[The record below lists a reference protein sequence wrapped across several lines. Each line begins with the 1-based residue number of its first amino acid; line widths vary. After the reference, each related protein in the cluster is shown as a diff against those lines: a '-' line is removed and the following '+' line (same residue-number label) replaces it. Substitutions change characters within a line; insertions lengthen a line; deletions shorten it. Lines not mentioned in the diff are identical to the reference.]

1 MTTGTPTATPSLR
14 RRVILGALVLLAVL
28 LLLLGVV
35 IDLLIGAQAR
45 RDMHDRMMGGVARA
59 DALVTAG
66 TPPAQVAAELN
77 GGGIRALLVT
87 ADGTTYGDRS
97 VSSDLADGAV
107 APLPP
112 PPPPPREPGGPD
124 PGGPGPD
131 GPGHGGH
138 GPPGPPPPH
147 DATATATTHAL
158 PGGGRVIL
166 VADTTSTTKLL
177 QQLRIIMVVS
187 GLAVLAVAALGL
199 ALVVRGAML
208 PLHRLTGV
216 AESITGGDRG
226 RRVHPDRPTTE
237 LGRAATAFDTML
249 DALESSESRARTAA
263 DTAAKAESATRA
275 FLADAAHE
283 LRTPIAGIH
292 AGAELIVQAA
302 SQRDDEE
309 AAAQRHRAELVLKE
323 ARQAGRLV
331 GDMLDLSRIDAGLPL
346 DLQRCDLVALAEAE
360 RDRSAMLAPAIT
372 VRRLGVP
379 ALAITADPSRIAQIL
394 ANVLDNARR
403 HTPAGGTIDVDVHT
417 DADRAEVAV
426 TDSGPGVPEGQQSRI
441 FERLVR
447 LDEARA
453 RDGGGAGLGLP
464 IARALARAH
473 GGDLVCDAHAP
484 GARFRLVLPLS
495 H

>member
-1 MTTGTPTATPSLR
+1 MTTGTPTPTPSLR

-28 LLLLGVV
+28 LVLLGVV

-45 RDMHDRMMGGVARA
+45 RDMHDRMMAGVARA
-59 DALVTAG
+59 NALVTAG

-77 GGGIRALLVT
+77 GGGIRALLV
-87 ADGTTYGDRS
+87 APDGSTYGDQS
-97 VSSDLADGAV
+97 VSTDLTDGAV

-112 PPPPPREPGGPD
+112 PPPPPEPGGPEPGGPE
-124 PGGPGPD
+124 PGGPGP
-131 GPGHGGH
+131 PR
-138 GPPGPPPPH
+138 PPPPPP
-147 DATATATTHAL
+147 DASATATIRPL
-158 PGGGRVIL
+158 PGGGKVIL

-177 QQLRIIMVVS
+177 QQLRIILVAS
-187 GLAVLAVAALGL
+187 GLAVLVIAAIGV
-199 ALVVRGAML
+199 ALVVRGAMV

-226 RRVHPDRPTTE
+226 RRVRPDRPSTE

-283 LRTPIAGIH
+283 LRTPIAGIQ

-309 AAAQRHRAELVLKE
+309 AAAQRHRAELVLTE

-372 VRRLGVP
+372 VRRVGVP
-379 ALAITADPSRIAQIL
+379 SLTITADPSRIAQIL

-403 HTPAGGTIDVDVHT
+403 HTPAGGTIDVDVQS
-417 DADRAEVAV
+417 AAGRAEVTV
-426 TDSGPGVPEGQQSRI
+426 TDTGPGVPEGQRSRI

-473 GGDLVCDAHAP
+473 GGDLVCVAHGS
-484 GARFRLVLPLS
+484 GARFRLSLPLEGTPTAR
-495 H
+495 